1 VPPHTCSLSLI
12 LLDLILQLEPLL
24 HINGDVKLK

>member
-1 VPPHTCSLSLI
+1 VPLHTCPLSLI
-12 LLDLILQLEPLL
+12 LLILQLEPLL